1 MKISKTILHQII
13 KEEVCSLVEAPSSR
27 GPRGTEPMTRYAKRK
42 GPETRRRDKDRDA
55 VRDYLPPDDP
65 LVTKTSQKEPPAE
78 EPQDPDKTLK
88 VDRGEE
94 THGRVPARGHG
105 SPDFIT
111 TTNFNK
117 GVLFS
122 AVQRY
127 ADQNDLKVEE
137 EPIGSGMY
145 SVVYLAYGSE
155 EDVILKITAHK
166 KEKDAYEAVKARRD
180 AAASEMPS
188 AAKALPLV
196 YDTQQLSTEPVDL
209 RPPPSARFPGHVP
222 QSEWTYEPDAEGKPY
237 DLWVIQ
243 MEKLQTLEEAGYGE
257 EIRSDIFGYS
267 GARVASPQAMIRYV
281 ENLFSFKN
289 FYTSLESAMDEEFFE
304 KILSASSG
312 VPFGRGKDI
321 MAQMEKGIA
330 ELKQDLVSKIK
341 DGTLVPPDAQ
351 VKKGEDPQWALVAD
365 PSKRPVMLTQLL
377 AQGLNVITD
386 RLASLVKDYTDNEEL
401 ADDLGIYARQPLHNK
416 MKAAVKMPQYDPKT
430 EYGAAVYQ
438 SNTGVTPPPERKD
451 LESPVA
457 QTFLTRLRE
466 LNKLG
471 QATDDPSL
479 EMSYGDLHGNNVMVR
494 ENGELVAADV
504 GLFLVDRDAQTGA
517 LVPKGLS
524 EGKIFKRMSQLA
536 GLI

>member
-1 MKISKTILHQII
+1 MKISRAKLHQII
-13 KEEVCSLVEAPSSR
+13 KEEAQTLLEV
-27 GPRGTEPMTRYAKRK
+27 GTEPMTRYAKHK
-42 GPETRRRDKDRDA
+42 GPQTRRRDKDRDA
-55 VRDYLPPDDP
+55 VRDMLGTDDP
-65 LVTKTSQKEPPAE
+65 LVTKTSQKEP
-78 EPQDPDKTLK
+78 EPQEPPADPDKTLK

-94 THGRVPARGHG
+94 THGRVPARNH
-105 SPDFIT
+105 SSQDFLT

-122 AVQRY
+122 ALQRY
-127 ADQNDLKVEE
+127 ADENDLKVEE

-145 SVVYLAYGSE
+145 SVVYLAYGPE
-155 EDVILKITAHK
+155 GDEVLKITAHK
-166 KEKDAYEAVKARRD
+166 KEKDAYEAVKVRRD
-180 AAASEMPS
+180 AAASEMPN
-188 AAKALPLV
+188 AAKALPRV
-196 YDTQQLSTEPVDL
+196 YDTQQLSTEPVKL
-209 RPPPSARFPGHVP
+209 RPPPSARLPGHVP
-222 QSEWTYEPDAEGKPY
+222 QNEWTYEPDAEGKPY
-237 DLWVIQ
+237 DLWVIR
-243 MEKLQTLEEAGYGE
+243 MEELQTLEEAGYGE
-257 EIRSDIFGYS
+257 EIRSDLFGYS
-267 GARVASPQAMIRYV
+267 GSRVASPQAMIRYV

-289 FYTSLESAMDEEFFE
+289 FYTSLESAMDEDFFE

-312 VPFGRGKDI
+312 VPFGRGKAI
-321 MAQMEKGIA
+321 MAQMEKGIS

-351 VKKGEDPQWALVAD
+351 VKKGEDPQWALVVD
-365 PSKRPVMLTQLL
+365 QSKSPIFLTQLL
-377 AQGLNVITD
+377 TQGLNVITD

-451 LESPVA
+451 LESQVA

-517 LVPKGLS
+517 LVPTGLR
-524 EGKIFKRMSQLA
+524 ERKIFKRMSQLA
-536 GLI
+536 GIILK

>member
-1 MKISKTILHQII
+1 MRISKAKLRQII
-13 KEEVCSLVEAPSSR
+13 KEEVGSLVEAPSSR
-27 GPRGTEPMTRYAKRK
+27 GPRGTEPMTLYAKRK
-42 GPETRRRDKDRDA
+42 GPETRRRDKDRDV
-55 VRDYLPPDDP
+55 VRGWLDPDDP
-65 LVTKTSQKEPPAE
+65 LVTKTSQKEP
-78 EPQDPDKTLK
+78 EPQDPPVDSDKTLK

-94 THGRVPARGHG
+94 THGRVPSRDHG
-105 SPDFIT
+105 SEDFLT

-122 AVQRY
+122 ALQRY
-127 ADQNDLKVEE
+127 ADENDLKVEE
-137 EPIGSGMY
+137 EPIGSGLY
-145 SVVYLAYGSE
+145 SVVYLAYGPE
-155 EDVILKITAHK
+155 GDEVLKITAHK
-166 KEKDAYEAVKARRD
+166 KEKDAYEAVQVRRD
-180 AAASEMPS
+180 AAASEMPN
-188 AAKALPLV
+188 AAKALPRV
-196 YDTQQLSTEPVDL
+196 YDTTQLSTEPVKL
-209 RPPPSARFPGHVP
+209 RPPPGHVP
-222 QSEWTYEPDAEGKPY
+222 QGEWTYQPDAEGKPY
-237 DLWVIQ
+237 DLWVIR

-312 VPFGRGKDI
+312 VPLGRGKAI
-321 MAQMEKGIA
+321 MAQMEKGIS

-351 VKKGEDPQWALVAD
+351 VKKGEDPQWALVVD
-365 PSKRPVMLTQLL
+365 QSKSPIFLTQLL
-377 AQGLNVITD
+377 TRGLNVITD

-416 MKAAVKMPQYDPKT
+416 MKSAVKMPQYDPKT
-430 EYGAAVYQ
+430 AYGAAVYQ
-438 SNTGVTPPPERKD
+438 SNTGVTPPPEGKD
-451 LESPVA
+451 LESQVA

-471 QATDDPSL
+471 QATDDSSL

-517 LVPKGLS
+517 LMPKGLS
-524 EGKIFKRMSQLA
+524 ERKIFERMSQLA
-536 GLI
+536 GIILK